1 MRFAPALFFA
11 LVACGG
17 GAPPRPVAE
26 AAQSSAGIAVAPP
39 LVWNELA
46 QPATFSYV
54 YWTVPP
60 GFRRERLDVVH
71 VSCTTEIPLARPR
84 TAGEGK
90 PVTRCEPG
98 PSLRAATGATFDR
111 FFACNDVRQ
120 MQPSAAL
127 LRSTERALVAGR
139 EPQSG
144 RPDLVVVLSTL
155 TRRHEWVVAVP
166 QPSLVDHPPPPPR
179 DPSCSIRPCPPQPI
193 EDYVGPPRTPLPDH
207 EEVREER
214 TGPGLPAMAGRVLLP
229 SGTIVLSE
237 LLPVHAQGNA
247 YRYDERVALNRAADA
262 AFFRDLD
269 ARLRAFDP
277 RTAEPFERAAYHANL
292 ALLAVE
298 RGDAAAALAELP
310 AIEEERRA
318 IAARKIPWS
327 ARYEQTMSHVGA
339 VARALEPLARPNVVL
354 RDPCAAPAD
363 QEQAK

>member
-11 LVACGG
+11 LAACG
-17 GAPPRPVAE
+17 GAPPPSPVAAQPS
-26 AAQSSAGIAVAPP
+26 AAIAVAPP

-46 QPATFSYV
+46 QAASFSYA

-71 VSCTTEIPLARPR
+71 VSCTMEIPLAHPR
-84 TAGEGK
+84 RAGDGK
-90 PVTRCEPG
+90 PVTRCGPG

-120 MQPSAAL
+120 IQPTAAL
-127 LRSTERALVAGR
+127 LRSAERALVSGR
-139 EPQSG
+139 EPQTG
-144 RPDLVVVLSTL
+144 RPDLVLVLSTL
-155 TRRHEWVVAVP
+155 VHHHEWVIAVP
-166 QPSLVDHPPPPPR
+166 EAPLVDRPPPPPR
-179 DPSCSIRPCPPQPI
+179 DPSCAIRPCPPQPV
-193 EDYVGPPRTPLPDH
+193 EDYVGPPRNSIPDH

-214 TGPGLPAMAGRVLLP
+214 VGPALPATPGRVLLP

-237 LLPVHAQGNA
+237 LLPMHVQGNS
-247 YRYDERVALNRAADA
+247 YRYDERVALRRPGDG

-277 RTAEPFERAAYHANL
+277 RDAEPLERAAYHANL

-310 AIEEERRA
+310 ALEEERRA
-318 IAARKIPWS
+318 IVAGKIPWS
-327 ARYEQTMSHVGA
+327 IRYEQTMSHLGA

-354 RDPCAAPAD
+354 RDPCAPPAD
-363 QEQAK
+363 AEQAK